1 MSFGLVSI
9 GVKLYSATEDKDIRF
24 HQVHRKD
31 GGRIKYQRVCSVDGK
46 EVSYDE
52 IAKGFDLGGGETVI
66 LTDADFKSLPLT
78 SSRAI
83 EVLEFVPSEQIDPI
97 YYDKAYYLEPDGAAG
112 VKPYLLMRESLAQT
126 DRVAVVKVA
135 LRQRESLATLRVREG
150 VLVLNTM
157 LWPDEIRNAEFGFLD
172 DDVKLRPQEVKMAE
186 SLIDSMAGEFDP
198 SQFKDDYRE
207 ALQEVI
213 DVKIGKKEMVS
224 RPEVEEKLA
233 PTIDLMAALRESV
246 ERARQSRT
254 GGGPATVT
262 PIRKAA
268 AAEKPEKKAAPKK
281 AAVSKKATS
290 KKAAPKKTAG
300 ANKTAKKA
308 SGGAKKASKKA
319 A

>member
-1 MSFGLVSI
+1 VSFGLVSI

-31 GGRIKYQRVCSVDGK
+31 GGRIKYQRVCSIDGK

-52 IAKGFDLGGGETVI
+52 IAKGYDMGGGEMVI
-66 LTDADFKSLPLT
+66 LTDADFKTLPLT

-126 DRVAVVKVA
+126 ERVAVVKVA

-157 LWPDEIRNAEFGFLD
+157 LWPDEIRQAEFGFLD

-198 SQFKDDYRE
+198 TQFKDDYRE

-213 DVKIGKKEMVS
+213 DVKIGKRDTVS

-246 ERARQSRT
+246 ERARKGRGG
-254 GGGPATVT
+254 GGGPTSVT
-262 PIRKAA
+262 PI
-268 AAEKPEKKAAPKK
+268 KKTAPKK
-281 AAVSKKATS
+281 AAPEKAT
-290 KKAAPKKTAG
+290 PKKT
-300 ANKTAKKA
+300 
-308 SGGAKKASKKA
+308 ASKKA
-319 A
+319 ATKKSAAKSTTKKAGKKAA